1 MKPSLKATQTY
12 LSVALAVAVLPVA
25 SILIGAVATKTGLL
39 DWKLGFGLLTFR
51 GPPLL
56 AMLGLATGLV
66 GLVLALIVDAKGLW
80 FKGVLPLVI
89 TLAVMGGFAGLMAKA
104 KSVPMIHDVATDWT
118 TPLTFSPAVMTAR
131 GTESNRVEADPRAPG
146 KDGVPGERVADL
158 NAKACPEAKPIVL
171 TSDAP
176 EAFNKV
182 KAALTGEG
190 LTIVTDAEAQGRIEA
205 VATSA
210 LYGFKDDV
218 VARIAPSEGTTRID
232 LRSISRVGISDL
244 GANCKRI
251 TALRA
256 AIVK

>member
-131 GTESNRVEADPRAPG
+131 GAESNPVESDPRGPG
-146 KDGVPGERVADL
+146 KDGAPGERVADL
-158 NAKACPEAKPIVL
+158 NAKTCPEAKPIVL
-171 TSDAP
+171 TSDASD
-176 EAFNKV
+176 AFNKV
-182 KAALTGEG
+182 KAALTGAG
-190 LTIVTDAEAQGRIEA
+190 LTIVAEAPAQGRIEA
-205 VATSA
+205 VATST
-210 LYGFKDDV
+210 LYGFEDDV
-218 VARIAPSEGTTRID
+218 VARIVPSEGTTRID
-232 LRSISRVGISDL
+232 LRSVSRVGLSDL

-251 TALRA
+251 TTIRA
-256 AIVK
+256 ALVK

>member
-131 GTESNRVEADPRAPG
+131 GAESNPVESDPRGPG
-146 KDGVPGERVADL
+146 KDGAPGERVADL
-158 NAKACPEAKPIVL
+158 NAKTCPEAKPIVL
-171 TSDAP
+171 TSDASD
-176 EAFNKV
+176 AFNKV
-182 KAALTGEG
+182 KAALTGAG
-190 LTIVTDAEAQGRIEA
+190 LTIVAEAPAQGRIEA
-205 VATSA
+205 VATST

-218 VARIAPSEGTTRID
+218 VARIVPSEGTTRID
-232 LRSISRVGISDL
+232 LRSVSRVGLSDL

-251 TALRA
+251 TTIRA
-256 AIVK
+256 ALVK

>member
-12 LSVALAVAVLPVA
+12 LTVALVIAILPIA
-25 SILIGAVATKTGLL
+25 SILIGAVVTKTGLMS
-39 DWKLGFGLLTFR
+39 WKIGFGLLTFK

-56 AMLGLATGLV
+56 AMVGLATGLI
-66 GLVLALIVDAKGLW
+66 GLVLALIVDAKSLW
-80 FKGVLPLVI
+80 FKGLLPVVV
-89 TLAVMGGFAGLMAKA
+89 TLAVMGGFAGLMNKA
-104 KSVPMIHDVATDWT
+104 KGVPMIHDVSTDWT

-131 GTESNRVEADPRAPG
+131 GTESNPVEADPRGPG

-182 KAALTGEG
+182 KAALTGAG
-190 LTIVTDAEAQGRIEA
+190 LTIVTDAPAQGRIEA

-218 VARIAPSEGTTRID
+218 VARIAPAESGTRID